1 VSLLFVSAGL
11 RCGSVLIR
19 FCQLCI
25 AMRNGCFLLLA
36 FFHVLELLLPSQM
49 MQVQGQARQVLSIQV
64 AAEVM
69 RSLAL
74 LLTVNRSRPK
84 RRCMQQSERNRPTNV
99 DKHSVF
105 I

>member
-1 VSLLFVSAGL
+1 
-11 RCGSVLIR
+11 
-19 FCQLCI
+19 
-25 AMRNGCFLLLA
+25 
-36 FFHVLELLLPSQM
+36 M

-84 RRCMQQSERNRPTNV
+84 RRSMKQSERNRPTDV
-99 DKHSVF
+99 DKHNVF